1 MKKNI
6 RIIVCVIVVAALTVG
21 FTGCSNIQEKY
32 NIYQNAKWQ
41 TLLQDGWYPYQG
53 DDSYGKDASND
64 DKWIDDDTENST
76 QEAGATEHSDDG
88 SNKTEVYA
96 SDLRYKTGL
105 YHTNRTAWTAPTM
118 CNDIYDIAKAVDS
131 YVLAGCRD
139 ELKLYINDVA
149 DSDIK
154 NMNDYMTQSFGWG
167 DQYLNGSDSDGDYIT
182 IDLKYEDSYY
192 VYMYIVYEVPIPEDN
207 SRALAIYNI
216 LQAIYKETD
225 LTKFDDFYTEL
236 FYHDVVTYV
245 GVYNDAA
252 ADSITNGEAATEK
265 YGNAFTVYGTL
276 VDGSCVCEGY
286 AKTLDLLFRLSGMES
301 YYVTGKADTNG
312 DNAIQNS
319 NDDAG
324 HAWNIV
330 SIDGDWYQLD
340 VTWDDSTELKDALGI
355 EDYYMYFNISDEV
368 AGAERTWDTKLYPE
382 CNSMDMNYYI
392 YTGRYMQNH
401 LQFSDYLNNQDSDEK
416 DIYDLAVA
424 DYSDVAYDNSEIV
437 YGENITDDYTVLF
450 VNR

>member
-1 MKKNI
+1 M
-6 RIIVCVIVVAALTVG
+6 
-21 FTGCSNIQEKY
+21 
-32 NIYQNAKWQ
+32 
-41 TLLQDGWYPYQG
+41 
-53 DDSYGKDASND
+53 
-64 DKWIDDDTENST
+64 
-76 QEAGATEHSDDG
+76 
-88 SNKTEVYA
+88 
-96 SDLRYKTGL
+96 
-105 YHTNRTAWTAPTM
+105 
-118 CNDIYDIAKAVDS
+118 
-131 YVLAGCRD
+131 
-139 ELKLYINDVA
+139 
-149 DSDIK
+149 
-154 NMNDYMTQSFGWG
+154 
-167 DQYLNGSDSDGDYIT
+167 
-182 IDLKYEDSYY
+182 
-192 VYMYIVYEVPIPEDN
+192 
-207 SRALAIYNI
+207 
-216 LQAIYKETD
+216 
-225 LTKFDDFYTEL
+225 
-236 FYHDVVTYV
+236 VTYV

-401 LQFSDYLNNQDSDEK
+401 SQFSDYLNNQDSDEK

-424 DYSDVAYDNSEIV
+424 DYSDVAYDNSDIV